1 MGAPVAC
8 ANRLFER
15 AGAAAS
21 GRGRYNSPLCQRF
34 RRSHRMF
41 ESLTQRLSGTIERLR
56 GRGRLTEENIREAT
70 REVRIALL
78 EADVALPVVQALIE
92 KIKVRAVGQE
102 VLKSLTPGQ
111 ALIKVVRDE
120 LTAVMGAQAS
130 DLNLNVPAPAII
142 LMAGLQG
149 AGKTT
154 TVGKLA
160 KHLKEKRK
168 KKVMVVS
175 ADVYR
180 PAAIEQLKTLAEQ
193 VGVLFFP
200 SAAEQKPVDIVRAAI
215 DDARKSFADV
225 LIVDTAG
232 RLAIDE
238 AMMAEIKALHA
249 AVNPAETLFVVD
261 SMTGQDAAN
270 TAKAFGEALPLT
282 GVVLT
287 KTDGDARGGAA
298 LSVRYVTGKPIKFTG
313 TGEKVDGLDVFH
325 PERVA
330 SRILDMGDVLSLV
343 EQVEQ
348 QVDKDKA
355 QKLAE
360 KVAKGKKFDLN
371 DMRDQLEQMQNMG
384 GIGGLMDKLPGL
396 GQVPEH
402 LKQQVSQS
410 KEVPRMIAIINSM
423 TKKERR
429 NPGLLNGSR
438 RARIARGSGTQPADV
453 NKLMKQY
460 MQMEKMMGKL
470 AGGGMKGMLRNMK
483 GMLGGMGGKGGL
495 PFR

>member
-1 MGAPVAC
+1 
-8 ANRLFER
+8 
-15 AGAAAS
+15 
-21 GRGRYNSPLCQRF
+21 
-34 RRSHRMF
+34 MF
-41 ESLTQRLSGTIERLR
+41 ESLTQRLSGTIDRLR

-78 EADVALPVVQALIE
+78 EADVALPVVQALVE
-92 KIKVRAVGQE
+92 RIKVRAVGQE

-120 LTAVMGAQAS
+120 LAAVMGAQAS
-130 DLNLNVPAPAII
+130 ELNLNVPAPAVI

-160 KHLKEKRK
+160 KLLKDKRK

-180 PAAIEQLKTLAEQ
+180 PAAIEQLRTLATQ
-193 VGVLFFP
+193 TGVLFFP
-200 SAAEQKPVDIVRAAI
+200 SDAGQQPVDIVRAAI
-215 DDARKSFADV
+215 ADAKKSFVDV
-225 LIVDTAG
+225 LLVDTAG

-270 TAKAFGEALPLT
+270 TAKAFHEALPLT

-298 LSVRYVTGKPIKFTG
+298 LSVRYITGRPIKFIG
-313 TGEKVDGLDVFH
+313 TSEKTDGLDVFH
-325 PERVA
+325 PDRVA

-371 DMRDQLEQMQNMG
+371 DMRDQLEQMQSMG
-384 GIGGLMDKLPGL
+384 GIGSLMEKLPGL

-402 LKQQVSQS
+402 LKQQVQQGR
-410 KEVPRMIAIINSM
+410 EVPRMIAIINSM
-423 TKKERR
+423 TRKERR
-429 NPGLLNGSR
+429 NPALLNGSR
-438 RARIARGSGTQPADV
+438 RARIAAGSGTHPSDV

-460 MQMEKMMGKL
+460 QQMEKMMGKM
-470 AGGGMKGMLRNMK
+470 ARGGMKGMMRGLQ
-483 GMLGGMGGKGGL
+483 GMMGGGMGRM